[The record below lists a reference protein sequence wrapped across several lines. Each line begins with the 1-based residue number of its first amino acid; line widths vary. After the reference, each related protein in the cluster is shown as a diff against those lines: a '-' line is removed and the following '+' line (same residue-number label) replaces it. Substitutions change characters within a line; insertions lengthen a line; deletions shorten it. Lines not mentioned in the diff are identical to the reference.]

1 MDWGVIIVPIVTAL
15 IAAVATWLV
24 QKNLQEK
31 RDIERRL
38 SEKRHELYMGI
49 LDYYIRAIT
58 GTDDAKELRKTAFSY
73 EYKKKAFE
81 LVLIG
86 EDSVIK
92 AYIKFLDYGRALEK
106 GEKSSDKYAE
116 MRLFARLLVEIR
128 KSLGYKKTELTEVDI
143 LRPFIKDAEVL
154 REK

>member
-1 MDWGVIIVPIVTAL
+1 MDWGDIIVPAVTLL
-15 IAAVATWLV
+15 IGAFTTWLV

-38 SEKRHELYMGI
+38 AEKRHELYMGI

-58 GTDDAKELRKTAFSY
+58 GTDDAQKLRETAFSY
-73 EYKKKAFE
+73 EYKKKGFE

-86 EDSVIK
+86 DDRVIK
-92 AYIKFLDYGRALEK
+92 AYNELLDYSTALE
-106 GEKSSDKYAE
+106 EDDKSDNEYEILK
-116 MRLFARLLVEIR
+116 LFARLLREIR
-128 KSLGYKKTELTEVDI
+128 KSLGYKHTTLTDVDI
-143 LRPFIKDAEVL
+143 IRPFIKDAEKL